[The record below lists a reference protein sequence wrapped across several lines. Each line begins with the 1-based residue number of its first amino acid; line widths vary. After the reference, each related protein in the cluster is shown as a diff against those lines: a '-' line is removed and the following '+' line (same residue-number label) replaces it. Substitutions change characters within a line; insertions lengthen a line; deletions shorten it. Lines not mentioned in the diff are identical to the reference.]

1 MKELRLWE
9 VSVVTFPMNEAAMV
23 TSVKPIDDARR
34 ILRGA
39 AANPDEKAALRS
51 LLKEIR
57 LLLDPEDDEDDEE
70 LIEDAEEKEIVL
82 ALRTIVLE
90 LKAMRR

>member
-1 MKELRLWE
+1 MMHAASCAGLLRIQ
-9 VSVVTFPMNEAAMV
+9 M
-23 TSVKPIDDARR
+23 RR
-34 ILRGA
+34 
-39 AANPDEKAALRS
+39 AALRS